1 MREIEPETRYRRR
14 SLIGSRSTRSSS
26 PELDSVNA
34 LVLRLKIS
42 TSKGFLRLY
51 RIPDYQRGYNESLQW
66 CLKSTK
72 IRLYVQLDVSY
83 LYRFTHL
90 GGDFSAKVCEIDAK
104 VEIPGCM
111 YGAAVRTASEYVCH
125 SPVVLPRWFPFPSYG
140 GIGSREG
147 AGAGGHRLLKSG
159 LLLLLS
165 SLRPLASSLSP
176 FSTSVAS
183 PADEVHVKDLQAGA
197 GILALDIDPVH

>member
-1 MREIEPETRYRRR
+1 MSHCLPFVIQEPHSAQDNTHVHSESYNMRTPSPGSPCITVPSWCLDPCIQLSLQRHDAVRLLIFHTSYPPMREIEPETRYRRR

-34 LVLRLKIS
+34 LVLRLKIP

-51 RIPDYQRGYNESLQW
+51 GPPDYQRGYNESLQC

-90 GGDFSAKVCEIDAK
+90 NGDFSTKC
-104 VEIPGCM
+104 
-111 YGAAVRTASEYVCH
+111 
-125 SPVVLPRWFPFPSYG
+125 
-140 GIGSREG
+140 
-147 AGAGGHRLLKSG
+147 
-159 LLLLLS
+159 
-165 SLRPLASSLSP
+165 
-176 FSTSVAS
+176 
-183 PADEVHVKDLQAGA
+183 VK
-197 GILALDIDPVH
+197 